1 MMGLLC
7 GKVALITG
15 GGRGIGKEI
24 ALAYAA
30 QGCRVAIT
38 RREIDEVAQAVVA
51 EIEAAARAAGVQDAL
66 VAKVYRGDVTDFE
79 AAHEIVNAVVADFG
93 RLDVLVNNAGITA
106 DGLMLRMSE
115 QQWDDV
121 VTTNLKGA
129 FNFTH
134 AVMPVM
140 AKARCGSIINLSSVV
155 GVSGNAGQANY
166 AASKAGLVG
175 LAKSVAKE
183 MGGRGIRCNCIA
195 PGLIR
200 TDMTAALAEAKFN
213 ALVETIPMKRA
224 GEAGEVAG
232 VAVFLASELSSYV
245 TGQVINCC
253 GGMDC

>member
-1 MMGLLC
+1 MVGLLS

-24 ALAYAA
+24 ALSYAA

-38 RREIDEVAQAVVA
+38 RREIDDVARAVVE
-51 EIEAAARAAGVQDAL
+51 EIEAAARAAGVVDAL

-224 GEAGEVAG
+224 GEASEVAG

>member
-1 MMGLLC
+1 MMGLLS

-24 ALAYAA
+24 ALSYAA

-38 RREIDEVAQAVVA
+38 RREIDDVARAVVE

-79 AAHEIVNAVVADFG
+79 AAHEIVDAVVADFG

-115 QQWDDV
+115 KQWDDV

-166 AASKAGLVG
+166 AASKAGLMG

-224 GEAGEVAG
+224 GEAREVAG

>member
-1 MMGLLC
+1 MVGLLS

-38 RREIDEVAQAVVA
+38 RREIDDVARAVVE

-79 AAHEIVNAVVADFG
+79 AAHEIVAAVVADFG

-115 QQWDDV
+115 KQWDDV

-224 GEAGEVAG
+224 GEPGEVAG